1 MLMLLVSGSHFEYQG
16 RGPIDT
22 STIHLRPR
30 WEDKNQW
37 IEKCEV
43 NSKFSS
49 ARLKFS
55 MAACA
60 GLHPFSTGGDPLNS
74 LPYPTP
80 PHSQVPASSPQ
91 MKRRLLAP
99 IDQLPCR
106 DVNHELSIFRFF
118 FVKSTIFIMLAPDSK
133 GRTWNKHNTVN
144 LLYCNMSIV
153 NKIMASSSITSWQ

>member
-1 MLMLLVSGSHFEYQG
+1 MLLVNGSHFEYQG

-22 STIHLRPR
+22 STIHLRPCR
-30 WEDKNQW
+30 EDKNQW

-43 NSKFSS
+43 NIKFSS
-49 ARLKFS
+49 ACLKFRI
-55 MAACA
+55 AACA

-80 PHSQVPASSPQ
+80 PPSQAPASSPQ

-106 DVNHELSIFRFF
+106 DVNHEFPIF
-118 FVKSTIFIMLAPDSK
+118 
-133 GRTWNKHNTVN
+133 
-144 LLYCNMSIV
+144 
-153 NKIMASSSITSWQ
+153 